1 MNMKTVE
8 VNMAKPLDCI
18 IGRWSLNKRK
28 KQVVSEI
35 KKLKNNNI
43 VAPIV
48 ILSDSLNSLSLGL
61 ILRKF
66 FIKIVIKPTVRIP
79 LHPTRKKLIMT
90 IGNKIVLNGISLSS
104 SFNSGERAIKT
115 GIIDHKIN

>member
-1 MNMKTVE
+1 MNTTE
-8 VNMAKPLDCI
+8 VSMAKPLACKI
-18 IGRWSLNKRK
+18 ERWSFNKRK

-66 FIKIVIKPTVRIP
+66 FIKIVKKPAVRMP
-79 LHPTRKKLIMT
+79 PHPTRKKLTMT
-90 IGNKIVLNGISLSS
+90 IGNKIVLNGTSLSS
-104 SFNSGERAIKT
+104 SFNSAERAIKT
-115 GIIDHKIN
+115 GIINHKIN